1 MLVGDQV
8 IGRVRYYLG
17 VTTVIIVPLGLL
29 YWIVIH
35 LWARRWRALGPNRT
49 YLIVLPVLAA
59 LGALLFRF
67 RGPLLGEDLGT
78 NRILIGIA
86 LVLSCV
92 MTWLEFQ
99 YWRELNIATVVGIP
113 ELSQHRKGKLLRDGN
128 YGVVRHPRYLS
139 AGIGLIAN
147 TLIINHVGLYI
158 LVLLAL
164 PPGYML
170 LVFEERE
177 LVDRFGEAYREYQR
191 EVPCLI
197 PRLPR
202 AR

>member
-1 MLVGDQV
+1 ML
-8 IGRVRYYLG
+8 
-17 VTTVIIVPLGLL
+17 PLGLL

-35 LWARRWRALGPNRT
+35 LWAHRWRALGPIRT
-49 YLIVLPVLAA
+49 YLIALPVLAA
-59 LGALLFRF
+59 LGVLLFRF

-78 NRILIGIA
+78 NWILIGIA
-86 LVLSCV
+86 LLLSCV
-92 MTWLEFQ
+92 TTWLEFQ
-99 YWRELNIATVVGIP
+99 YWRQLSIATVVGIP
-113 ELSQHRKGKLLRDGN
+113 ELSQQRKGKLLRDGI
-128 YGVVRHPRYLS
+128 YGMVRHPRYLS

-147 TLIINHVGLYI
+147 TLIVNHVGLYI

-170 LVFEERE
+170 LVLEERE

-197 PRLPR
+197 PRLPK